1 MGAQSFAPNLLY
13 AVDESG
19 RNEVF
24 VSRFPEMDRKWWV
37 SVSGGANPKWNRRG
51 DRLYFVRDR
60 TLCEVDFESGEAPRI
75 GEPRDLFT
83 GDALDS
89 MLEEFGYDIMPDGN
103 SFLITRQTEE
113 RGSGTGIVVVQN
125 WFREFR
131 EREPK

>member
-1 MGAQSFAPNLLY
+1 MTDPDPPCLTSSTGPRCG
-13 AVDESG
+13 ESRIG
-19 RNEVF
+19 
-24 VSRFPEMDRKWWV
+24 
-37 SVSGGANPKWNRRG
+37 
-51 DRLYFVRDR
+51 
-60 TLCEVDFESGEAPRI
+60 CEVDFESGEAPRI
-75 GEPRDLFT
+75 GAPRDLFS

-125 WFREFR
+125 WFQEFR